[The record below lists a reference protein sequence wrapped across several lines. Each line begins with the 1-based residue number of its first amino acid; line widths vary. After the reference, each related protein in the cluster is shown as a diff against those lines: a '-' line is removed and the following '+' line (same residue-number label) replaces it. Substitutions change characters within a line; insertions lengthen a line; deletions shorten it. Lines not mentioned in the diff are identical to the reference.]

1 MAAKVEPLM
10 TVDDLD
16 AMPEDGN
23 RYEVIEGELFVS
35 RAPGLPHQILSGNIF
50 YQFKK
55 YLDNHPLGLVIA
67 TPGLVF
73 SQYSGVIP
81 DIVFFTH
88 GRGEGIISG
97 ERLVAA
103 PDIVI
108 EILSPGRENISRDRV
123 AKRQL
128 YAKHSV
134 NEYWIVDSE
143 DRAVEIYRLT
153 SEKLELATMLR
164 DQDEITSPLLPG
176 FTCPLASVF
185 KQ

>member
-1 MAAKVEPLM
+1 M

-35 RAPGLPHQILSGNIF
+35 RAPGLPHQIVSGNIF
-50 YQFKK
+50 AQFWL
-55 YLDNHPLGLVIA
+55 YLLDHPVGKIIA
-67 TPGLVF
+67 TPGLIL

-81 DIVFFTH
+81 DLVFYTH
-88 GRGEGIISG
+88 ARGEEIIAN

-108 EILSPGRENISRDRV
+108 EILSPGRENISRDRI

-128 YAKHSV
+128 YAKHGV

-143 DRAVEIYRLT
+143 NRSVEIYRRADQT
-153 SEKLELATMLR
+153 LEFGAILR
-164 DQDEITSPLLPG
+164 NEDSVTSPLLTG
-176 FTCPLASVF
+176 FSCPVAKIF
-185 KQ
+185 EP

>member
-10 TVDDLD
+10 TVEDLD

-35 RAPGLPHQILSGNIF
+35 RAPGLPHQIVSVNIV
-50 YQFKK
+50 YEFKK
-55 YLDNHPLGLVIA
+55 YLDQQPLGIVVA
-67 TPGLVF
+67 TPGLVL

-88 GRGEGIISG
+88 RRGEKIVSG

-108 EILSPGRENISRDRV
+108 EILSPGRENVSRDRV

-128 YAKHSV
+128 YAKHGV

-143 DRAVEIYRLT
+143 NRAVEIYRLS

-164 DQDEITSPLLPG
+164 DQDEITSPLLSG
-176 FTCPLASVF
+176 FTCPLASIF

>member
-10 TVDDLD
+10 TVEDLD

-50 YQFKK
+50 YQFRK

-88 GRGEGIISG
+88 GRGEEIISG

-108 EILSPGRENISRDRV
+108 EILSPGRENVSRDRV

-128 YAKHSV
+128 YAKHVV

-143 DRAVEIYRLT
+143 NRAVEIYRLS
-153 SEKLELATMLR
+153 SERLELAAMLK

-176 FTCPLASVF
+176 FICPLASVF

>member
-1 MAAKVEPLM
+1 MAAKIEPLM

-35 RAPGLPHQILSGNIF
+35 RAPGLPHQIVSGNIF
-50 YQFKK
+50 AHLWN
-55 YLDNHPLGLVIA
+55 YLTDNPVGKVIT

-81 DIVFFTH
+81 DIVFYTH
-88 GRGEGIISG
+88 ARAEEIIAN
-97 ERLVAA
+97 ERLIAA

-108 EILSPGRENISRDRV
+108 EILSPGRENISRDRI

-128 YAKHSV
+128 YAKHGV
-134 NEYWIVDSE
+134 QEYWIVDSE
-143 DRAVEIYRLT
+143 NRSVEIYRLAAQ
-153 SEKLELATMLR
+153 SLELAAMLR
-164 DQDEITSPLLPG
+164 SNDNITSPLLSG
-176 FTCPLASVF
+176 FSCRLSKIFEP
-185 KQ
+185 

>member
-1 MAAKVEPLM
+1 MAATIEPLM

-35 RAPGLPHQILSGNIF
+35 RAPGLPHQILSGNTY
-50 YQFKK
+50 YQFRS
-55 YLDNHPLGLVIA
+55 YLDNNPIGKIIA
-67 TPGLVF
+67 TPGLIL
-73 SQYSGVIP
+73 SKYSGVIP
-81 DIVFFTH
+81 DLVFYTHARAKKIVAN
-88 GRGEGIISG
+88 

-128 YAKHSV
+128 YAKHGVS
-134 NEYWIVDSE
+134 EYWIVDSE
-143 DRAVEIYRLT
+143 NRSVEIYRLGGQ
-153 SEKLELATMLR
+153 SLDLAAMLR
-164 DQDEITSPLLPG
+164 DDDIITSPLLPA
-176 FTCPLASVF
+176 FNCPVSKIF
-185 KQ
+185 EP